1 MENLPMLNALSHPK
15 KNELIMELWEENQR
29 LEAEIHA
36 LKGETSCDET
46 PKKTSKNS
54 SNPPSKDQ
62 KSNKKPAEK
71 KTRKPRTEGNN
82 GRCLDP
88 NPSQTV
94 VARAKTCPHCGEM
107 VNPQRLHATYDKI
120 EIPPV
125 QPIVTRVEQYGGH
138 CPHCHE
144 NYVSPVPAGLEP
156 GTPFGS
162 CCASNS
168 NVSTLCPFNKL

>member
-1 MENLPMLNALSHPK
+1 MQAENK
-15 KNELIMELWEENQR
+15 
-29 LEAEIHA
+29 A
-36 LKGETSCDET
+36 LKGQASCDET

-62 KSNKKPAEK
+62 KANKKPPAEK
-71 KTRKPRTEGNN
+71 KPRKPRTQGNN
-82 GRCLDP
+82 GRSLDP

-94 VARAKTCPHCGEM
+94 VARAKTCPHCGET
-107 VNPQRLHATYDKI
+107 VNPQHLHATYDKI

-144 NYVSPVPAGLEP
+144 
-156 GTPFGS
+156 
-162 CCASNS
+162 
-168 NVSTLCPFNKL
+168 K